1 MPRGRQPFL
10 LPLALALTFSIA
22 AVQAADPADK
32 DAAAQ
37 ESEARQPLTPEQL
50 DRLVAEG
57 LGETPL
63 TAPVADEQFLRRA
76 TLDLL
81 GRQPTPEELE
91 AFVADASPEKRSQ
104 LIDRLLAS
112 EEFGVNW
119 ANYWSDA
126 IGYRVPQPELTFLN
140 YTTFKGWLGLKLN
153 QNSPWHEVV
162 REMLTATGKVKE
174 NPAAT
179 FVGFHEGNATRL
191 ASETARLFL
200 GLNIQ
205 CAQCHDHPFENW
217 KQDEYHRMAA
227 FFARTEAKL
236 PWNDSDQIVVKDRGK
251 GEHRMPADP
260 GKQGKV
266 MTPSFLDGEEFKLD
280 TPDEERRKFLA
291 NSVASADNPWFAK
304 AYVNRIWARLMGEGF
319 CEPVDNIGET
329 QTVTLPQVHAAVA
342 KHFAA
347 GGFDVKDL
355 FRLVMN
361 TQAYERR
368 LPSKGKNDE
377 AKSFA
382 ARPAKLRGDE
392 VFASLVTA
400 VGLPNVTPPAVKASK
415 GVRFPP
421 PPKSTRDIVA
431 EAFGFDPS
439 LRAADVPRTM
449 PQVMLL
455 MNNEQIQAQVNA
467 DPESGTHLSKLL
479 ASEKED
485 RTVVISLFESV
496 LARQPSEKETDI
508 ALEHVRSVGQ
518 RGEAFE
524 DVLWGL
530 LNSAEFTTRR

>member
-1 MPRGRQPFL
+1 MPRGCQQFL
-10 LPLALALTFSIA
+10 LPLALVFCWSVATLR
-22 AVQAADPADK
+22 AADPAGQ
-32 DAAAQ
+32 AAEEQKA
-37 ESEARQPLTPEQL
+37 ETRQQLSSEQL
-50 DRLVAEG
+50 DLLVAEG

-63 TAPVADEQFLRRA
+63 TPPVADEQFLRRA

-81 GRQPTPEELE
+81 GRQPTPEELA
-91 AFVADASPEKRSQ
+91 AFVADGSPEKRGQ
-104 LIDRLLAS
+104 LIDHLLAS
-112 EEFGVNW
+112 EEFGANW
-119 ANYWSDA
+119 ANYWSDT

-140 YTTFKGWLGLKLN
+140 YTTFKGWLALKLN

-162 REMLTATGKVKE
+162 RELLTATGKVKE

-191 ASETARLFL
+191 ASETARVFL

-266 MTPSFLDGEEFKLD
+266 MTPSFLDGEEFQLD
-280 TPDEERRKFLA
+280 TPDDQRRKFLA
-291 NSVASADNPWFAK
+291 ESVASADNPWFAR

-329 QTVTLPQVHAAVA
+329 QTVTLPKVHAALA
-342 KHFAA
+342 EHFVA

-355 FRLVMN
+355 FRLVLK
-361 TQAYERR
+361 TQTYERK
-368 LPSKGKNDE
+368 LPSAEQNSAAG
-377 AKSFA
+377 SFA

-431 EAFGFDPS
+431 ETFGFDPS
-439 LRAADVPRTM
+439 LMAGNIPRTM

-455 MNNEQIQAQVNA
+455 MNNNQIQAQVNA
-467 DPESGTHLSKLL
+467 DPESGTLLSKLL
-479 ASEKED
+479 ASEKDD
-485 RTVVISLFESV
+485 RTVVVNLFRSV
-496 LARQPSEKETDI
+496 LARQPSEKEIGI
-508 ALEHVRSVGQ
+508 ALEHVSSVGQ